1 MKNIRNRVIYVTLLV
16 WGFLGTMFQFD
27 KIKRLIA
34 VDAGIS
40 PVASQFKISII
51 WVVVFI
57 TFALTVLLVYKKKS
71 GTSWR
76 LFLFEEIDQLDED
89 ERSILIDAPARRF
102 AGNIMILVVLLFLSL
117 MMMGPI
123 SIQSNTIIGALG
135 LLFTIYELCYYFKL
149 RHLYYK

>member
-16 WGFLGTMFQFD
+16 WGFLGTMLQFD

-40 PVASQFKISII
+40 HVASQFKISII